1 MGIVFPHV
9 DDADTAKKLVSYC
22 LFPPKG
28 HRSMTGS
35 LPQLNFVPTPISEV
49 ATTIN
54 DSLIIVMMLES
65 PEAINNVEDIAA
77 ISGVD
82 VLLIGTND
90 LCMEMGL
97 PGQLGH
103 PDIVEAY
110 KKPSQHAKNII
121 SVQEWEGIYEPDLMD
136 KYINMGIK
144 MILGGNNLSLMI
156 SAGKD
161 QTFKIRTNFTG

>member
-1 MGIVFPHV
+1 M
-9 DDADTAKKLVSYC
+9 DA
-22 LFPPKG
+22 
-28 HRSMTGS
+28 
-35 LPQLNFVPTPISEV
+35 
-49 ATTIN
+49 
-54 DSLIIVMMLES
+54 
-65 PEAINNVEDIAA
+65 
-77 ISGVD
+77 
-82 VLLIGTND
+82 LLIGTND

-121 SVQEWEGIYEPDLMD
+121 SMQEWEGIYEPDLMD

-144 MILGGNNLSLMI
+144 MTLRGNNLSLMI